1 MTKDTLFLLKAGF
14 TDNAYPGKTFLC
26 PHGIAVEG
34 VLALY
39 PELEQKIDVLR
50 VDFPRPRSEVIAVA
64 GESNQGLPLLVLSS
78 GKHSTHHTGK
88 TGDTELVAGKD
99 NILAALTELYAVAEL
114 HP

>member
-14 TDNAYPGKTFLC
+14 TDNAYPGKAFLC
-26 PHGIAVEG
+26 PHCIAVEG

-39 PELEQKIDVLR
+39 PELEQKIDVRR

-64 GESNQGLPLLVLSS
+64 GESNQGLPLLILSS